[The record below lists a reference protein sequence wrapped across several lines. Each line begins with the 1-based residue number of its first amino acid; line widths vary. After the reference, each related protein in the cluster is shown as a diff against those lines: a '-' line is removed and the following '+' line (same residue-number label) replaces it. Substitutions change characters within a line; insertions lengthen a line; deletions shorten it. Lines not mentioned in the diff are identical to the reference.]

1 MGLGHAWNN
10 VLVVNLM
17 VIKTHNLHL
26 FFPLTIGPP
35 LRSKNVCRRT
45 FKRYDLKL
53 LNSTLSREHMSTPI
67 CLAVTMLKLDLLKS
81 GHQQPT
87 IKKTKCISYFGS
99 LFYSQFLT
107 PFFLLEIK
115 QIVMS
120 FYKKIEEVS
129 LSPTFSSSTYYNW
142 STINQRLQNGLS
154 NTE

>member
-17 VIKTHNLHL
+17 VIKTHLHL

-87 IKKTKCISYFGS
+87 IKKNKKHILFWVTFLFLVSY
-99 LFYSQFLT
+99 
-107 PFFLLEIK
+107 PFF
-115 QIVMS
+115 
-120 FYKKIEEVS
+120 
-129 LSPTFSSSTYYNW
+129 FSSGDKAKGYVF
-142 STINQRLQNGLS
+142 L
-154 NTE
+154 